1 MNPSHKTFGPG
12 PDEPVSRRAWF
23 NETVYEGLRLFGG
36 SEVSGTRSKARNH
49 TVGGHPESRHLVG
62 LARDL
67 VFDSDSK
74 ASDAFSWYYERGLH
88 GYKRPANPLAF
99 HIQDRPA
106 KAPA

>member
-1 MNPSHKTFGPG
+1 MTSNTAKFGPG
-12 PDEPVSRRAWF
+12 PDEPVARRAWF

-36 SEVSGTRSKARNH
+36 SEVSGTRSKLRNDS
-49 TVGGHPESRHLVG
+49 VGGHPESRHLSG

-67 VFDSDSK
+67 VFDADDK
-74 ASDAFSWYYERGLH
+74 ASQAFSWYYERGLH
-88 GYKRPANPLAF
+88 GYKRPANPRAF